1 MVIFILRNLNAAM
14 ALRPAMKGWTFAIGN
29 AEGSKPA
36 ERRLHWEF
44 AKGDA
49 PRGGYQADR
58 VAKTIVIRQV
68 PLIAVI
74 RVRRAAQATS
84 QPGLTDADYLAAEQA
99 LREIYIALD
108 TICSGD
114 WESEGE
120 DWTGTSAEAGDSV
133 ITVRLPLTI
142 RVKVQH
148 DAYKLAPVETNEVEG
163 ALDTP

>member
-1 MVIFILRNLNAAM
+1 MVIPILRRLNAAM
-14 ALRPAMKGWTFAIGN
+14 ALRPVMKGWTFGIGN
-29 AEGSKPA
+29 AEASKPA

-44 AKGDA
+44 GKGDA

-68 PLIAVI
+68 PLTAVI
-74 RVRRAAQATS
+74 RVRRAATATS

-108 TICSGD
+108 TLASGD
-114 WESEGE
+114 WEADGE
-120 DWTGTSAEAGDSV
+120 DWTETGAAPGESV
-133 ITVRLPLTI
+133 ITVRLPLVL

-148 DAYKLAPVETNEVEG
+148 DAYKLATVEDTTPEG
-163 ALDTP
+163 ELVP